1 LANCL
6 DLSKYFLSKMHLEE
20 LNKTNKKN
28 SKGFVTKMYY
38 DLIKEYWLSAQDSIK
53 PTELKNIVTNL
64 TNQVIKNKIKKAKI
78 SY

>member
-1 LANCL
+1 
-6 DLSKYFLSKMHLEE
+6 MHLEE